1 MPMAASPEPFPL
13 YSNKALQTTECLYY
27 TFDSINQDAFVQ
39 GLTPHYPIKCDVLP
53 PQNIEEAQIF
63 DGYWWTRWTSEHW
76 EVALVAGAFYLV
88 MIVGLKSYMAKREKF
103 RLQNWVI
110 CWNFFLSIFSCLR
123 AYETQRTTWIILAG
137 VIFGLSINVK
147 INAFFT
153 RLPFIWCRG
162 GDQTLFIR
170 KEDFLKVGKFR
181 EDYQIMEDYE
191 FIIRAKK
198 VLNFKIIPK
207 NVIVSARKYK
217 TNSYLR
223 VQKANFKIM
232 RMFLSGKA
240 SQKEMT
246 ETYRRM
252 LDYRN

>member
-1 MPMAASPEPFPL
+1 MKISVIIPTFNEADNIGCLIETLKNFGDTNLHEIIIADSPN
-13 YSNKALQTTECLYY
+13 STDNTTEIAQKLGSIAIKSPQKGRAAQMNFGASVATGDILYFVHADTKVNPDY
-27 TFDSINQDAFVQ
+27 CSDIAKAISAGYDFGCYRYQFDADDW
-39 GLTPHYPIKCDVLP
+39 L
-53 PQNIEEAQIF
+53 
-63 DGYWWTRWTSEHW
+63 
-76 EVALVAGAFYLV
+76 
-88 MIVGLKSYMAKREKF
+88 LK
-103 RLQNWVI
+103 V
-110 CWNFFLSIFSCLR
+110 
-123 AYETQRTTWIILAG
+123 
-137 VIFGLSINVK
+137 
-147 INAFFT
+147 NAFFT

-191 FIIRAKK
+191 FIIRANK
-198 VLNFKIIPK
+198 VLKFKIIPK

-223 VQKANFKIM
+223 VQKANFKVM

-240 SQKEMT
+240 SQQEMT

-252 LDYRN
+252 LDYR

>member
-1 MPMAASPEPFPL
+1 MKISVIIPTFNEADNIACLIESLKKFGDANLHEIIVVDSPNSTDNTVEISQSLNVITVKSKQKGRAAQMNFGASIATGDIFYFVHADTKIHPD
-13 YSNKALQTTECLYY
+13 YASDIVKAISTSYDFGCYRYE
-27 TFDSINQDAFVQ
+27 FDS
-39 GLTPHYPIKCDVLP
+39 P
-53 PQNIEEAQIF
+53 NI
-63 DGYWWTRWTSEHW
+63 
-76 EVALVAGAFYLV
+76 L
-88 MIVGLKSYMAKREKF
+88 LK
-103 RLQNWVI
+103 L
-110 CWNFFLSIFSCLR
+110 
-123 AYETQRTTWIILAG
+123 
-137 VIFGLSINVK
+137 
-147 INAFFT
+147 NAFFT

-170 KEDFLKVGKFR
+170 KDDFLKIGKFR

-198 VLNFKIIPK
+198 VLKFKIIPK

-223 VQKANFKIM
+223 VQKANFKVM

-240 SQKEMT
+240 SQQEMA

-252 LDYRN
+252 LDYR

>member
-1 MPMAASPEPFPL
+1 MKISVIIPTFNESENIGYLIQTLKGFGNSTL
-13 YSNKALQTTECLYY
+13 HEIIVVDSSNSTDKTTEIAQKMGAIALKSPQKGRATQMNFGASVASGDILYFVHADTKIHPDY
-27 TFDSINQDAFVQ
+27 ASDIVKAIFAGYDFGCYRYEFDS
-39 GLTPHYPIKCDVLP
+39 P
-53 PQNIEEAQIF
+53 NI
-63 DGYWWTRWTSEHW
+63 
-76 EVALVAGAFYLV
+76 L
-88 MIVGLKSYMAKREKF
+88 LK
-103 RLQNWVI
+103 L
-110 CWNFFLSIFSCLR
+110 
-123 AYETQRTTWIILAG
+123 
-137 VIFGLSINVK
+137 
-147 INAFFT
+147 NAFFT

-191 FIIRAKK
+191 FIIRANK
-198 VLNFKIIPK
+198 VLKFKIIPK

-240 SQKEMT
+240 SQQEMT

-252 LDYRN
+252 LDYR

>member
-1 MPMAASPEPFPL
+1 MKISVIIPTFNEADNIGCLIESLKIYGKNYLHEIIVSDSPNSTDNTKEIAQKLGAIAQKSPQKGRAFQMNFGASIATADIL
-13 YSNKALQTTECLYY
+13 YFVHADIKINPDY
-27 TFDSINQDAFVQ
+27 TFDIVKAINSGHYFGCYRYQFDADDW
-39 GLTPHYPIKCDVLP
+39 I
-53 PQNIEEAQIF
+53 
-63 DGYWWTRWTSEHW
+63 
-76 EVALVAGAFYLV
+76 
-88 MIVGLKSYMAKREKF
+88 LK
-103 RLQNWVI
+103 V
-110 CWNFFLSIFSCLR
+110 
-123 AYETQRTTWIILAG
+123 
-137 VIFGLSINVK
+137 
-147 INAFFT
+147 NAFFT

-181 EDYQIMEDYE
+181 EDYEIMEDYE

-198 VLNFKIIPK
+198 VLKFKIIPK

-223 VQKANFKIM
+223 VQKANFKVM

-240 SQKEMT
+240 SQQEMT

-252 LDYRN
+252 LDYR

>member
-1 MPMAASPEPFPL
+1 MKISVIIPTFNEADTIGSLIETLKEFSNSQVHEIIVVDSPDSTDNTSEIAQSLNAVVVKSPQKGRASQMNFGALLASSEIL
-13 YSNKALQTTECLYY
+13 YFVHADTKVNPDYAFDIQKAISTGYDFGCYRY
-27 TFDSINQDAFVQ
+27 RFDSRSM
-39 GLTPHYPIKCDVLP
+39 L
-53 PQNIEEAQIF
+53 
-63 DGYWWTRWTSEHW
+63 
-76 EVALVAGAFYLV
+76 
-88 MIVGLKSYMAKREKF
+88 LK
-103 RLQNWVI
+103 L
-110 CWNFFLSIFSCLR
+110 
-123 AYETQRTTWIILAG
+123 
-137 VIFGLSINVK
+137 
-147 INAFFT
+147 NAFFT

-191 FIIRAKK
+191 FIIRANK
-198 VLNFKIIPK
+198 VLKFKIIPK

-223 VQKANFKIM
+223 VQKANFIVM

-240 SQKEMT
+240 SQQEMA

-252 LDYRN
+252 LDYR

>member
-1 MPMAASPEPFPL
+1 LKISVIIPTFNEAENIGCLIESLKIYGKNYLHEIIVSDSPNSTDNTKEIAQKLGAIAQKSPQKGRAFQMNFGASIATADIL
-13 YSNKALQTTECLYY
+13 YFVHADIKINPDY
-27 TFDSINQDAFVQ
+27 TFDIVKAINSGHYFGCYRYQFDADDW
-39 GLTPHYPIKCDVLP
+39 I
-53 PQNIEEAQIF
+53 
-63 DGYWWTRWTSEHW
+63 
-76 EVALVAGAFYLV
+76 
-88 MIVGLKSYMAKREKF
+88 LK
-103 RLQNWVI
+103 V
-110 CWNFFLSIFSCLR
+110 
-123 AYETQRTTWIILAG
+123 
-137 VIFGLSINVK
+137 
-147 INAFFT
+147 NAFFT

-181 EDYQIMEDYE
+181 EDYEIMEDYE

-198 VLNFKIIPK
+198 VLKFKIIPK

-223 VQKANFKIM
+223 VQKANFKVM

-240 SQKEMT
+240 SQQEMT

-252 LDYRN
+252 LDYR

>member
-1 MPMAASPEPFPL
+1 MILNPLKISVIIPTFNEADNIGCLIESLKIYGCKYLHEIIVADSPN
-13 YSNKALQTTECLYY
+13 STDNTTEIAQKLGAIAQKSPLKGRACQMNFGASISSGDILYFVHADTKINPDY
-27 TFDSINQDAFVQ
+27 ANDIIKAMIKGHDFGCYRYQFDADDW
-39 GLTPHYPIKCDVLP
+39 L
-53 PQNIEEAQIF
+53 
-63 DGYWWTRWTSEHW
+63 
-76 EVALVAGAFYLV
+76 
-88 MIVGLKSYMAKREKF
+88 LK
-103 RLQNWVI
+103 V
-110 CWNFFLSIFSCLR
+110 
-123 AYETQRTTWIILAG
+123 
-137 VIFGLSINVK
+137 
-147 INAFFT
+147 NAFFT

-191 FIIRAKK
+191 FIIRANK
-198 VLNFKIIPK
+198 VLKFKIIPK

-223 VQKANFKIM
+223 VQKANFKVM

-240 SQKEMT
+240 SQQEMT

-252 LDYRN
+252 LDYR

>member
-1 MPMAASPEPFPL
+1 MKISVIIPTFNEAENIGCLIESLKIYGKNYLHEIIVSDSPNSTDNTKEIAQKLGAIAQKSPQKGRAFQMNFGASIATADIL
-13 YSNKALQTTECLYY
+13 YFVHADIKINPDY
-27 TFDSINQDAFVQ
+27 TFDIVKAINSGHYFGCYRYQFDADDW
-39 GLTPHYPIKCDVLP
+39 I
-53 PQNIEEAQIF
+53 
-63 DGYWWTRWTSEHW
+63 
-76 EVALVAGAFYLV
+76 
-88 MIVGLKSYMAKREKF
+88 LK
-103 RLQNWVI
+103 V
-110 CWNFFLSIFSCLR
+110 
-123 AYETQRTTWIILAG
+123 
-137 VIFGLSINVK
+137 
-147 INAFFT
+147 NAFFT

-181 EDYQIMEDYE
+181 EDYEIMEDYE

-198 VLNFKIIPK
+198 VLKFKIIPK

-223 VQKANFKIM
+223 VQKANFKVM

-240 SQKEMT
+240 SQQEMT

-252 LDYRN
+252 LDYR

>member
-1 MPMAASPEPFPL
+1 LKISVIIPSFNEAD
-13 YSNKALQTTECLYY
+13 NIGCL
-27 TFDSINQDAFVQ
+27 
-39 GLTPHYPIKCDVLP
+39 
-53 PQNIEEAQIF
+53 IE
-63 DGYWWTRWTSEHW
+63 S
-76 EVALVAGAFYLV
+76 L
-88 MIVGLKSYMAKREKF
+88 
-103 RLQNWVI
+103 
-110 CWNFFLSIFSCLR
+110 
-123 AYETQRTTWIILAG
+123 
-137 VIFGLSINVK
+137 K
-147 INAFFT
+147 INGKNYLHEIIIADSPNSTDTTKEIAQKLGAIAQKSPHEGRAFQMNFGASIATGEILYFVHADVKVNPDYAFDILKAIKNGHDFGCYRYQFDTDDWLLKVNAFCT

-170 KEDFLKVGKFR
+170 KKDFLKVGKFR

-223 VQKANFKIM
+223 VQKANFKVM

-240 SQKEMT
+240 SQLEMMK
-246 ETYRRM
+246 TYRSM
-252 LDYRN
+252 LDYRE